1 MFIET
6 FCDIPGSMAIA
17 WTCYLGFVSY
27 VTGSR
32 ILMRR
37 KYKIEGNIIEG
48 ELIIITVIG
57 GNLRFKILKLYS
69 PAT

>member
-48 ELIIITVIG
+48 ELIIIYTY
-57 GNLRFKILKLYS
+57 L
-69 PAT
+69 